1 MSETLDLTRRFEDR
15 MRKTYACAKSLGYD
29 AKAFAGMVAEHGWL
43 DATKILLR
51 PGPPQ
56 AGFETLWRLDRLDL
70 TVESIVLED
79 EWRELF
85 ADEELAVA
93 RQRLEDLGAL

>member
-51 PGPPQ
+51 L
-56 AGFETLWRLDRLDL
+56 AHRRLGSKRCGAW
-70 TVESIVLED
+70 TVSI
-79 EWRELF
+79 
-85 ADEELAVA
+85 
-93 RQRLEDLGAL
+93 